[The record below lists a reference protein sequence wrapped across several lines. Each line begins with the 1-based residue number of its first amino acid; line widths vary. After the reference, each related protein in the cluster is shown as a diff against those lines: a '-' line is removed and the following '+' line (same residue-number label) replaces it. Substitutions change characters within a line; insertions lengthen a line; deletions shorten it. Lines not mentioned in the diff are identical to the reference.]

1 MDDRIDFVVYCI
13 EEYKYAEHLTGKKVI
28 ELFNRYRV
36 IEYIQTYYEALHT
49 TGARYIVEDIN
60 LYIAARN

>member
-13 EEYKYAEHLTGKKVI
+13 EEYKYAEHLTEKKVI